1 MPRLTRKLAWWLL
14 ILWLC
19 SGVAACREPQEDT
32 VGAGLTG
39 IDHLADHLSV
49 QEFSVDGH
57 SGFQA
62 GKGGRMVCCVSL
74 PRQWHPGMSV
84 MVRWNVT
91 NWRDCHGE
99 EFERRVPVDR
109 YDEVGTVWVHFLS
122 DGSVRVVS
130 ANPGPGNPAYAGP
143 HDPIPQ
149 KFPWKN
155 REWIARCFGEQ
166 KAKEIFND

>member
-1 MPRLTRKLAWWLL
+1 MLA
-14 ILWLC
+14 LWLC
-19 SGVAACREPQEDT
+19 VGLAACREPTEDT

-74 PRQWHPGMSV
+74 PSQWHPGLSV

-149 KFPWKN
+149 KFPWEN
-155 REWIARCFGEQ
+155 LEWEARCIAKQ
-166 KAKEIFND
+166 KARETNQ